1 MAKHKQDGANIA
13 ADLDS
18 DLRFR
23 VSESYKSIRT
33 NLTFSLI
40 KSGCKTVI
48 ISSSLPSEGKSTVA
62 VNVAISL
69 AQMDV
74 RVLLIDC
81 DIRKPK
87 VHRFLSLPSVPGL
100 SNLLSSM
107 NDLSEVTHETK
118 YANLDVICSGTTV
131 PNPAELLASEQ
142 MQTLLQNLQQKYDYI
157 IIDTPPLNVVSDAVP
172 LIKNSDGVV
181 LVVRENRST
190 TTELRQTVE
199 SLQMVDAKI
208 IGLILND
215 VDSRRKRYRS
225 YRYNY
230 GYGYGYGYGN
240 N

>member
-1 MAKHKQDGANIA
+1 MAKKKNDGVNIA
-13 ADLDS
+13 ANLDS

-23 VSESYKSIRT
+23 VTESYKSIRT
-33 NLTFSLI
+33 NLCFSLI
-40 KSGCKTVI
+40 KSGCKTVV
-48 ISSSLPSEGKSTVA
+48 ISSSLPGEGKSTVA
-62 VNVAISL
+62 VNIAISL

-100 SNLLSSM
+100 SNTLSSM
-107 NDLSEVTHETK
+107 NDLGEALHETK

-142 MQTLLQNLQQKYDYI
+142 MNTLLQNLQQKYDYI
-157 IIDTPPLNVVSDAVP
+157 ILDTPPLNVVSDAIP
-172 LIKNSDGVV
+172 LIKQSDGVV

-190 TTELRQTVE
+190 STELKQTVE
-199 SLQMVDAKI
+199 SLQIVDGKI

-215 VDSRRKRYRS
+215 VDTKRKRYSS
-225 YRYNY
+225 YHYK
-230 GYGYGYGYGN
+230 YGYGYGYGN
-240 N
+240 